1 MSNRILI
8 YFLIAFVVFLL
19 WTMLF
24 PTKPPKLENKSNV
37 KIEVPVAESLIV
49 YENDVYKVEISRKGG
64 FIRSFYIKKY
74 NSELLGNYPVLV
86 FKSLKDKFFNYQVND
101 YQVIL
106 RAGSD
111 SIVYKFN
118 KNYTVDV
125 ISPDS
130 EIISYGLLYN
140 FQDVYEKR
148 YTSFIYYDT
157 KWHKVGGD
165 KLISIYEVKNAIFLG
180 SKTNYFSFIILNP
193 TSNARANIYDGRI
206 IFEGKVNSPFK
217 FYLGPIDPQILK
229 NIDKRLEVIY
239 DWGFFLVAPFSQMI
253 FYSFRFLY
261 SLVHNY
267 GFVIILFALFIKIIF
282 SPLTYTSYKAMQKLA
297 KIQPQIQK
305 LQVIYKD
312 EPERLQKEI
321 LRIYQ
326 EEKVN
331 PFSGCLPL
339 LIQLPIFFALYQVL
353 STAIDFKNAPFILW
367 IEDLSSKDPY
377 FVLPILMTLISLL
390 NSLIQPTA
398 DKNTKII
405 GIVMS
410 IVFLF
415 IFLTFPSGLVLYWL
429 SYSLF
434 SIFEQFI
441 FKRFLLKGGK

>member
-8 YFLIAFVVFLL
+8 YFLIAFLVFLI

-24 PTKPPKLENKSNV
+24 PPKPPKLENKTNV
-37 KIEVPVAESLIV
+37 KIEVPTAESLIV

-74 NSELLGNYPVLV
+74 KSELLGNYPVLV
-86 FKSLKDKFFNYQVND
+86 FKNLKDKFFNYQINHN
-101 YQVIL
+101 QVIL
-106 RAGSD
+106 RNGSD
-111 SIVYKFN
+111 SIVYRFN

-125 ISPDS
+125 ISSDS

-140 FQDVYEKR
+140 FKDAYEKR
-148 YTSFIYYDT
+148 YLSFIYYDN
-157 KWHKVGGD
+157 KWHKVGED
-165 KLISIYEVKNAIFLG
+165 KLVSIYEVKNATFLG
-180 SKTNYFSFIILNP
+180 SKTHYFSFIILNQ
-193 TSNARANIYDGRI
+193 SSHIKAFLYDSRI
-206 IFEGKVNSPFK
+206 IFEGNVNNSFK

-229 NIDKRLEVIY
+229 SIDKRLEVIY

-261 SLVHNY
+261 SLVPNY
-267 GFVIILFALFIKIIF
+267 GLVIILFALFVKIIF

-297 KIQPQIQK
+297 KIQPKIQK

-312 EPERLQKEI
+312 EPEKLQKEI

-353 STAIDFKNAPFILW
+353 STSIDFKNAPFVFW
-367 IEDLSSKDPY
+367 IKDLSSKDPY
-377 FVLPILMTLISLL
+377 FILPILMTLISLL
-390 NSLIQPTA
+390 NSLIQPTT
-398 DKNTKII
+398 DKNAKII
-405 GIVMS
+405 GIVIS

-415 IFLTFPSGLVLYWL
+415 IFLTFPAGLVLYWL

-441 FKRFLLKGGK
+441 FKKFLLKGGK